1 MKKFLAILLAIFTCI
16 SFFHA
21 TPVSAYDEDHPAEY
35 EEQSSDGSGGRY
47 YIAEGGDMEKL
58 FDFGIKDIP
67 NILSWVFDFKTFV
80 VLKKYKD
87 KNLDQYVI
95 KGYWNTPNL
104 QSLAKNLLTADIVD
118 GYTADA
124 YDVNE
129 TEWIVKVGKNASKIN
144 AITRYGFKLPNYTYF
159 GEYPKEYMSI
169 QNIVPSGFWDTVWRA
184 IKALFGFSFIE
195 PPDGKNFETI
205 SYWNHEYSDKDEE
218 LINYIQ
224 DNFITYFYYSIRI
237 PWDSDDDSEFVVG
250 KFFKN
255 NYIYPGM
262 SYGDRGA
269 TDFLDK
275 YITIDMYNAIRKAYA
290 NQYVDYDL
298 DFLRSVLIN
307 KYYIDTTA
315 FPDDIVSNGYGGK
328 SYASSWSTL
337 LYNSVLSDYFGSES
351 NETGSLLAQTDDIQ
365 AFIDNIIN
373 GDTESPVRIPHSYG
387 VFISL
392 YLKQII
398 EQYNNKKYQFNYLY
412 HFSNINDPVYY
423 TRDIYYTGD
432 TDFTN
437 AINTKYMRET
447 GTTNKPNFSLKLF
460 RTNQLDLST
469 HQEVIHS
476 DDPDNPDETIVVYNY
491 DDHYLKEWYTTS
503 TNWDRRVSD
512 VPEIPK
518 IMSVDTEGILENN
531 PTLDAL
537 LSGYINWLTAY
548 YKLITFQTY
557 FNSKQV
563 TKTETPLL
571 GITLWENVDKRFL
584 YYSQCMI
591 TNQGEDSECW
601 SEAYSPGNKTTIC
614 LADVWVFSG
623 LYNCINFAG
632 YNVGDQLTRE
642 DAITIIQT
650 IKAYCGP
657 YFSDVMEKMI
667 VLMESVEEAIDDDGY
682 EWDMDSYSIKHRK
695 SDDYRVMPY
704 DIDTMTDADKTNFT
718 IVDPRVDLYKNTIIG
733 SIVADFSLRVNLGI
747 YIKFQTFFV
756 NLAGKLTEFSVWFQQ
771 LINFDLFDDWGL
783 SPANLWQNAFVT
795 LVILALV
802 LLFIVKTAAMA
813 IGYAI
818 KGSGNIAKIISMFL
832 VLVIELGVFTA
843 ISLRPQ
849 EIWTNVKFGINK
861 VITLGEQL
869 TLADD
874 ELQYLFGEGEDR
886 DPAAAYYLP
895 YLDTWSIYHTGYSL
909 FDDTQLITNT
919 PYLDDDAK
927 HERWGL
933 NEFDNPTTGTQAN
946 WPKVGNNKI
955 EHWSI
960 LLLDSFEY
968 HGDNYSLHSVPNEDG
983 TKWVNGTR
991 INSNAYRVVDHFLAP
1006 RISIVKNGDSY
1017 SVSVTQNENYNGN
1030 FQSGMVNVFT
1040 KLLNVV
1046 LILCLSII
1054 KFLTFIWL
1062 WYQLYI
1068 FIFKVILARTAEGK
1082 NWKHILV
1089 ETFSPILA
1097 MVVIGAYVGL
1107 CIRICAYLTGIIGL
1121 LVEVGL
1127 FVVTALVIRW
1137 WSRMPSVFPKTLI
1150 PLAALLNLKQT
1161 LNRHAA
1167 QKNNIEAK
1175 TDAAK
1180 FGDHEGPDTTDPDKY
1195 REYYFNENGTLK
1207 HEFRTAARID
1217 EVEHWI
1223 EDTRRRIQRGGQ
1235 ASVKDREALYNYSNY
1250 RKGTKYDSDTFEVT
1264 KINKK
1269 QQEYDDTQKNGNTP
1283 KDKTDE
1289 QQENKSEEQ
1298 AETKKNNKKK
1308 NRRDRRRY
1316 RGKESGKDEE

>member
-1 MKKFLAILLAIFTCI
+1 MKKFLAVLLAIFTCL

-21 TPVSAYDEDHPAEY
+21 TPVSAYDDDNPAEY
-35 EEQSSDGSGGRY
+35 EQQSTDGSGGIY

-58 FDFGIKDIP
+58 FDFRITDIP
-67 NILSWVFDFKTFV
+67 NILSWVFDFKTFT

-87 KNLDQYVI
+87 KNLNRYVI

-104 QSLAKNLLTADIVD
+104 QMLAKNILTADISD
-118 GYTADA
+118 GYTDET

-144 AITRYGFKLPNYTYF
+144 AITKYGFKLPNYTYY

-224 DNFITYFYYSIRI
+224 DNFITYFYLSIRV
-237 PWDSDDDSEFVVG
+237 PWDSDDESEFVVG
-250 KFFKN
+250 KFFN
-255 NYIYPGM
+255 NKYIYSGL

-269 TDFLDK
+269 TDFLEK
-275 YITIDMYNAIRKAYA
+275 YITIDMYDAIRKAYA
-290 NQYVDYDL
+290 NLSVSYNREL
-298 DFLRSVLIN
+298 LRSILID
-307 KYYIDTTA
+307 KYYVNTTV
-315 FPDDIVSNGYGGK
+315 FQSDIVTNGYGGQ
-328 SYASSWSTL
+328 SYGDWGTA
-337 LYNSVLSDYFGSES
+337 LYLTAMSKYFGTTA
-351 NETGSLLAQTDDIQ
+351 NDTGSLVAMPNDIQ
-365 AFIDNIIN
+365 DYITYKIL
-373 GDTESPVRIPHSYG
+373 GDEGEEYLDIPHSYG
-387 VFISL
+387 VFLSL
-392 YLKQII
+392 YLKQVV

-412 HFSNINDPVYY
+412 KFNRNDFPIYMY
-423 TRDIYYTGD
+423 NLRDIYYLGD
-432 TDFTN
+432 DDFTARFN
-437 AINTKYMRET
+437 AFFKNKT
-447 GTTNKPNFSLKLF
+447 GSAENPKFSEKLF
-460 RTNQLDLST
+460 LYNTLDLTT
-469 HQEVIHS
+469 HIETIES
-476 DDPDNPDETIVVYNY
+476 DDPDTPPEEKVVYNY
-491 DDHYLKEWYTTS
+491 DDHYLKDWYTINTGWNPKV
-503 TNWDRRVSD
+503 TG
-512 VPEIPK
+512 VPEIPY
-518 IMSVDTEGILENN
+518 IMQVDIDGVLENN
-531 PTLDAL
+531 PELDAL
-537 LSGYINWLTAY
+537 LAGFTNWMVAY
-548 YKLITFQTY
+548 RKLITFQTY

-571 GITLWENVDKRFL
+571 GITLWENIDKRFL

-601 SEAYSPGNKTTIC
+601 SEAHSPGNKTTIC

-632 YNVGDQLTRE
+632 YDYGDQLSRE

-657 YFSDVMEKMI
+657 YFSDVIEKMI

-682 EWDMDSYSIKHRK
+682 DWDMDDYSIKRRK

-704 DIDTMTDADKTNFT
+704 DIDTMTDADRTNFT
-718 IVDPRVDLYKNTIIG
+718 IVDPRVNIYKNTVVG
-733 SIVADFSLRVNLGI
+733 SIISDFSLKINLSI

-795 LVILALV
+795 LVIMLLV

-813 IGYAI
+813 IGYAL

-832 VLVIELGVFTA
+832 VLVIELGIFTA

-861 VITLGEQL
+861 VINLGEQL
-869 TLADD
+869 VLSGD

-895 YLDTWSIYHTGYSL
+895 YLDTWSIYNTGYSL
-909 FDDTQLITNT
+909 FDNKQLIKNT
-919 PYLDDDAK
+919 PYQDDDTK

-933 NEFDNPTTGTQAN
+933 HEFDNPAVGTEAN
-946 WPKVGNNKI
+946 WPKVGNNII

-968 HGDNYSLHSVPNEDG
+968 HGDNYSLHSVPDETG
-983 TKWVNGTR
+983 TKWVNGKR

-1006 RISIVKNGDSY
+1006 RISIVANGSNY
-1017 SVSVTQNENYNGN
+1017 KLTTTQNENYNGN
-1030 FQSGMVNVFT
+1030 FQSGMINVFT

-1046 LILCLSII
+1046 LVLCLSII

-1062 WYQLYI
+1062 WYQLYV
-1068 FIFKVILARTAEGK
+1068 FIFKVILARAAEGK
-1082 NWKHILV
+1082 SWKQILI
-1089 ETFSPILA
+1089 ETLSPILA

-1107 CIRICAYLTGIIGL
+1107 CILICAHLTGILGL
-1121 LVEVGL
+1121 LVEIGL
-1127 FVVTALVIRW
+1127 FVVTAIVIRW
-1137 WSRMPSVFPKTLI
+1137 WSRMPSVFPKTLV
-1150 PLAALLNLKQT
+1150 PLAALLNMRQT
-1161 LNRHAA
+1161 INRHSA
-1167 QKNNIEAK
+1167 QKNNIEAR

-1180 FGDHEGPDTTDPDKY
+1180 FGDNEGPDTTDADKY
-1195 REYYFNENGTLK
+1195 REYYFNENGSLK
-1207 HEFRTAARID
+1207 HEFRTSTRID

-1223 EDTRRRIQRGGQ
+1223 KDTELRIKRGGQ
-1235 ASVKDREALYNYSNY
+1235 ASEQDKRALYNYSNY
-1250 RKGTKYDSDTFEVT
+1250 RKSVSYDYDTFERKGSNKKKKNDNDKIKNT
-1264 KINKK
+1264 DNPNATNDTSTNQDEKINKH
-1269 QQEYDDTQKNGNTP
+1269 N
-1283 KDKTDE
+1283 
-1289 QQENKSEEQ
+1289 
-1298 AETKKNNKKK
+1298 K
-1308 NRRDRRRY
+1308 NRR
-1316 RGKESGKDEE
+1316 KESGNNEE